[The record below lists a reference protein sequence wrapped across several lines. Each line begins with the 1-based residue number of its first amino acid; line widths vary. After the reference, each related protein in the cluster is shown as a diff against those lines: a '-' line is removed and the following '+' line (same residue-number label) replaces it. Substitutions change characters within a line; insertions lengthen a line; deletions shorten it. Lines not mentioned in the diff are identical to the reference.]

1 MSGLSGIFGGTP
13 SGRSQAEI
21 EAEAA
26 EKRRQDLAST
36 RARAVSR
43 LSRRGTASLTLSPT
57 STGLNIP
64 GTGGG

>member
-1 MSGLSGIFGGTP
+1 MSGLLGGGSP
-13 SGRSQAEI
+13 GKSQAEI
-21 EAEAA
+21 EADAA
-26 EKRRQDLAST
+26 EKRKQELAAT

-64 GTGGG
+64 GTGGV